1 MNKSDSIKELAAA
14 LAKAQGEMH
23 NPSFDTQNPFFKSRY
38 ASLANVRNTVI
49 PVLSKHGLSVAQFL
63 CGEETRVA
71 CETMLLHA
79 SGEWM
84 SQTFSVPVG
93 KHDAQGY
100 GSAATYARRYAL
112 MALVGVVGDE
122 DDDGNAAVGGAD
134 KGRRKQAQP
143 DDRATVVNPP
153 PASPSAGDHGA
164 PSGAESR
171 TDTLHRLCEEAGMV
185 MAQILAKA
193 EVDSAE
199 AMSESDW
206 ASAVRMLKKKAA
218 SKVAA

>member
-1 MNKSDSIKELAAA
+1 MNKSESIKELAEA
-14 LAKAQGEMH
+14 LAKAQGEMQ

-63 CGEETRVA
+63 GGEETRVA

-112 MALVGVVGDE
+112 MAIVGVVGDE
-122 DDDGNAAVGGAD
+122 DDDANAAVGGAD

-143 DDRATVVNPP
+143 YDRATAGTP
-153 PASPSAGDHGA
+153 PSAPPSADASGA
-164 PSGAESR
+164 PSETRSE
-171 TDTLHRLCEEAGMV
+171 TMKRLCAEAGLNM
-185 MAQILAKA
+185 IDCIAKCNVQTA
-193 EVDSAE
+193 EE
-199 AMSESDW
+199 MSETDW
-206 ASAVRMLKKKAA
+206 ASFCRLANKKKASA
-218 SKVAA
+218 KVPA